1 MIALFAAAALA
12 AGGTYHADDIAEKSV
27 LFGEASA
34 VAGKAFEARQDKAE
48 ALARALDAYQVG
60 LDLLGDRAPAAERT
74 RYEALRKEY
83 GREHAVLD
91 AFAST
96 MMDDFDGEFTAALG
110 RALKA
115 YPGAVDC
122 EREIADT
129 GGMKVPGR
137 KAPTKPNPDCTGQDL
152 NDALAKAMDAD
163 PKLNSA
169 VKEILAL
176 QWPDV
181 DLAAEAQPAIGTG
194 ERAIAVTAVF
204 DPSRNAVLKKIQGA
218 DDEGREGFQAKIE
231 QGASKDELAAMVAE
245 SEKITAATAAKRASY
260 AAPILAV
267 ADKTL
272 AKWAKKGEPAT
283 AWCAN
288 PVLLGGCAVPDAT
301 KDVVPRMIADKKV
314 AKVLGS

>member
-12 AGGTYHADDIAEKSV
+12 AGGTYHADDIAGKSV
-27 LFGEASA
+27 LFGQASE
-34 VAGKAFEARQDKAE
+34 VAGKTFEDRQDKAE
-48 ALARALDAYQVG
+48 ALARALDSYQTA

-91 AFAST
+91 AFAGT

-110 RALKA
+110 RALAA
-115 YPGAVDC
+115 YPGAKDC
-122 EREIADT
+122 EREIAET
-129 GGMKVPGR
+129 GGMKVPGM
-137 KAPTKPNPDCTGQDL
+137 KAPSRPNPDCTGQDL

-163 PKLNSA
+163 PKLNRA

-176 QWPDV
+176 DWPVV
-181 DLAAEAQPAIGTG
+181 DLAAEAQPAVGAG
-194 ERAIAVTAVF
+194 ARAIAVTALF
-204 DPSRNAVLKKIQGA
+204 DPPRNAALIQIRSV
-218 DDEGREGFQAKIE
+218 DEDARAGFQAKIE
-231 QGASKDELAAMVAE
+231 EGASKAELAGMVVE
-245 SEKITAATAAKRASY
+245 SQEITAATAAKRASY

-288 PVLLGGCAVPDAT
+288 PVLLGGCAVPDASQ
-301 KDVVPRMIADKKV
+301 DLVPRLFADKKV